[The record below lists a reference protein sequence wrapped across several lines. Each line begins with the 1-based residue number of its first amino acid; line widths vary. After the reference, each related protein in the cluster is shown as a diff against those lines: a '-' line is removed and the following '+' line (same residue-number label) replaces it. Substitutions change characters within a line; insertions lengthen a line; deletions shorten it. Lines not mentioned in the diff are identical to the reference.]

1 MKKNLLQSGLHRCS
15 LYLLQYPCLRF
26 LLFISLLEHPLYLYT
41 SPAVS
46 SYKMSDEQLDAMRES
61 LGLNGNVA
69 ERYVSWAGKMLQGDW
84 GLSVSNHQPVKK
96 QIMDKLPNT
105 IGLMGSSVG
114 TVNPVIYTTW
124 TFSRIL

>member
-1 MKKNLLQSGLHRCS
+1 MKK
-15 LYLLQYPCLRF
+15 
-26 LLFISLLEHPLYLYT
+26 FIAKRLAQMLVVFVAVSMFAFSIIYFSPGDPLYLYT

-96 QIMDKLPNT
+96 QIMDNRT
-105 IGLMGSSVG
+105 YGSSVG
-114 TVNPVIYTTW
+114 TVNPVIYTAW

>member
-1 MKKNLLQSGLHRCS
+1 MKK
-15 LYLLQYPCLRF
+15 
-26 LLFISLLEHPLYLYT
+26 FIAKRLAQMLVVFVAVSMFAFSIIYFSPGDPLYLYT

-84 GLSVSNHQPVKK
+84 GLSVSNHQRLRNRLW
-96 QIMDKLPNT
+96 IN
-105 IGLMGSSVG
+105 
-114 TVNPVIYTTW
+114 
-124 TFSRIL
+124 FRIQSDLWEQRWYCQSCYLYHLDF